1 MHESKG
7 LVYVDFNYSV
17 DVSTAAGTLS
27 SSSRSSSAFGRRSG
41 STAPRCA
48 LGTPQPPRARS
59 PAHDPT
65 RSSSGRPAP
74 ASWLPAAASE
84 VHSSVCGLFVA
95 DGLLPK
101 RRAGILTQCARTF
114 VQPTKPLRA
123 ATMNAV
129 LPSLAAASFCAPHAS
144 SSSTHSWWPLPA
156 ATMSAVPPKAGSDA
170 LTSTSAVRSRWRT
183 CSCPVNAALH
193 TAGPARDVPRPFHE
207 RMLLLTNHW
216 GFCAHSRRR
225 PSSRGSHL
233 LRAASRSFPGRPST
247 RRGRAPA
254 P

>member
-1 MHESKG
+1 MIQRALLLAVQHLPVRS
-7 LVYVDFNYSV
+7 
-17 DVSTAAGTLS
+17 LS
-27 SSSRSSSAFGRRSG
+27 QRRKFI
-41 STAPRCA
+41 R
-48 LGTPQPPRARS
+48 
-59 PAHDPT
+59 
-65 RSSSGRPAP
+65 
-74 ASWLPAAASE
+74 
-84 VHSSVCGLFVA
+84 LFVA
-95 DGLLPK
+95 CLWREGCRRRVLLPK
-101 RRAGILTQCARTF
+101 RRAGILTQCARIF

-144 SSSTHSWWPLPA
+144 SSSTHSRWPLPA

-193 TAGPARDVPRPFHE
+193 TAGPARDVSPFHE
-207 RMLLLTNHW
+207 RRQEEAWDATADESL
-216 GFCAHSRRR
+216 GQQVCAAAHSRRR
-225 PSSRGSHL
+225 PWSRGSRL
-233 LRAASRSFPGRPST
+233 LRAASRSSPGRPST